1 VEKIPSKFK
10 ARIKNLLELDWGMK
24 PSRETGAFAFT
35 KDSPAGTG
43 TDVMYTANDAFCL
56 AIAMDLVDASQKPSD
71 VVFLLRHIRQKLI
84 DEYNWI
90 IEHKGSL
97 EQQLLPKSAKD
108 WPTHR
113 DKNGTEWAD
122 CHSFVVISKLVFKEA
137 FPLLKGVSR
146 KVPIYL
152 EPIFCRGVQ
161 GLAKEMENAGYHY
174 RKAMVVE
181 LTGTTEFISGILPKA
196 PLLKKGWQ

>member
-1 VEKIPSKFK
+1 MEKIPSKFK
-10 ARIKNLLELDWGMK
+10 ARIKNLLELDWRIN
-24 PSRETGAFAFT
+24 PSSETGTFAFT
-35 KDSPAGTG
+35 KDGPAGTG

-56 AIAMDLVDASQKPSD
+56 AIAMDLVDASLKPSD
-71 VVFLLRHIRQKLI
+71 VVFLLRHVRQLLL

-97 EQQLLPKSAKD
+97 EQRLLPRDAKG
-108 WPTHR
+108 WPTYR
-113 DKNGTEWAD
+113 DNGSEWAD
-122 CHSFVVISKLVFKEA
+122 CHSFVVISRLVFKEA

-152 EPIFCRGVQ
+152 EPIFCRGVE
-161 GLAKEMENAGYHY
+161 GLAREMKNAGYHY

-181 LTGTTEFISGILPKA
+181 LTGTTEFISEILPKA
-196 PLLKKGWQ
+196 PRLKKGWQ